1 MATEALQQAKS
12 AHHRID
18 RIEKLLYEIRTDVKS
33 TNSIA
38 ISVEKIAT
46 EMKEMRVD
54 VNKVDERLTT
64 IEQKPIKEYEENKNA
79 VKKQVLSF
87 VIGIILTFFAFKLGL
102 NKFIKFYR
110 NNLKSILT
118 NSLN

>member
-1 MATEALQQAKS
+1 MDEKVLQMATEALQQAKS
-12 AHHRID
+12 AHYRID
-18 RIEKLLYEIRTDVKS
+18 RIEKLLDEIRADVKS

-64 IEQKPIKEYEENKNA
+64 IEQKPIKDYEENKKA
-79 VKKQVLSF
+79 VTKQVLSF
-87 VIGIILTFFAFKLGL
+87 VIGIALTFLAFKLGL
-102 NKFIKFYR
+102 DKFI
-110 NNLKSILT
+110 
-118 NSLN
+118 

>member
-1 MATEALQQAKS
+1 MDEKVLQMATEALQQAKS

-18 RIEKLLYEIRTDVKS
+18 RMEKLLDEIRADVKS

-54 VNKVDERLTT
+54 VNKVDERLTI
-64 IEQKPIKEYEENKNA
+64 IEQKPMKEYEESRKD
-79 VKKQVLSF
+79 VKKQVRSF
-87 VIGIILTFFAFKLGL
+87 IIGIILAFLAFKLGL
-102 NKFIKFYR
+102 NKFI
-110 NNLKSILT
+110 
-118 NSLN
+118 